1 MAPEA
6 VAAES
11 AYLRLKRDVVSGR
24 YPPATRIV
32 ERVLAREYGV
42 SIVPFRD
49 AAQRL
54 VGEQLLEAG
63 PGGGYR
69 IPAISEEGLRD
80 LYSWHSHLVRL
91 ALKAPAIDLNLDPA
105 VIRDSHR
112 LPAEEIAN
120 SASEL
125 FRAIALRSENGEVAR
140 TLLAVN
146 DRLHPIRLRERE
158 VLGNLGA
165 ELQAIMIATV
175 SGQGLNR
182 FTALWAYHR
191 RRIRRV
197 TALAQ
202 ILGRLNK
209 AR

>member
-11 AYLRLKRDVVSGR
+11 AYMRLKRDVVSGR
-24 YPPATRIV
+24 FPLGTRIV
-32 ERVLAREYGV
+32 ERILAREYGV

-54 VGEQLLEAG
+54 VGEHLLESG

-91 ALKAPAIDLNLDPA
+91 ALKAPAIDLKLDPA
-105 VIRDSHR
+105 VIRNSDR

-120 SASEL
+120 SATEL
-125 FRAIALRSENGEVAR
+125 FRAIALRSGNGELAR

-146 DRLHPIRLRERE
+146 DRLHPIRLREYE
-158 VLGNLGA
+158 VLDNLA
-165 ELQAIMIATV
+165 TELKAVFTAT
-175 SGQGLNR
+175 SLGQGLNR
-182 FTALWAYHR
+182 FAVLWAYHR
-191 RRIRRV
+191 RRIRRSFV
-197 TALAQ
+197 ISKVINELQ
-202 ILGRLNK
+202 NEP
-209 AR
+209 